1 MINLSSSKF
10 RLLTL
15 LPLDFDPLDRD
26 RDLSE
31 GEREDLDAAALVF
44 AAAGLGYVCVVDRRR
59 PFSPLKN
66 KSLWTVFLLER
77 VYED

>member
-1 MINLSSSKF
+1 MSSSKF
-10 RLLTL
+10 RLRTL
-15 LPLDFDPLDRD
+15 LPLDLDPLDRD

-31 GEREDLDAAALVF
+31 GEKEDLEAAAALVF
-44 AAAGLGYVCVVDRRR
+44 AGAGLGYFCVVDRRR